1 MAGTC
6 LTQANELA
14 VDTREKNKTV
24 TMIPFYYCLIL
35 WFCRHDTI
43 DAGCT
48 GHRVKVTARGPSPL
62 LNYKI
67 TRNPLDLIENFVKLE
82 IPEY

>member
-14 VDTREKNKTV
+14 VDTLEKNKTV

-35 WFCRHDTI
+35 WFCRHEYYRYRVYRSQSK
-43 DAGCT
+43 
-48 GHRVKVTARGPSPL
+48 GHCSGTSPL

-67 TRNPLDLIENFVKLE
+67 TQNPLDLIENFVKLE